1 VKTVS
6 TPYELTGRSRQKVR
20 TRDALVAAA
29 RDLVAQGGAAPTI
42 EAAAEAASVSRT
54 TAYRY
59 FPTQKALL
67 LAAHP
72 EISANTLVP
81 EDAGEDPEA
90 RLLGAVDAFI
100 RIVLDTEHQQRTM
113 LRLSLDPDISR
124 ESLPLRQGRAI
135 TWFEEAL
142 APLRPRL
149 TEAELHSLALSV
161 RSAVGIESLV
171 WLTDI
176 AGLTREDAA
185 HRMLWSAR
193 ALLRQTLAEAGLGS
207 ATS

>member
-1 VKTVS
+1 MS
-6 TPYELTGRSRQKVR
+6 TSYELTGRSQQKQR
-20 TRDALVAAA
+20 TRDALLAAA
-29 RDLVAQGGAAPTI
+29 RDLVAQGGAAPTV

-67 LAAHP
+67 VAAHP
-72 EISANTLVP
+72 ETTASTLVP
-81 EDAGEDPEA
+81 DDAGDDPEA

-100 RIVLDTEHQQRTM
+100 EIVVDTEHQQRTM
-113 LRLSLDPDISR
+113 LRLSLDPETSN

-142 APLRPRL
+142 APLRTRI
-149 TEAELHSLALSV
+149 TDADIHRLALSV

-176 AGLTREDAA
+176 AGLSRQEAA
-185 HRMLWSAR
+185 DLMRGSAR
-193 ALLRQTLAEAGLGS
+193 ALLLQALADAYRTAS
-207 ATS
+207 ID

>member
-1 VKTVS
+1 ME
-6 TPYELTGRSRQKVR
+6 YEVTGRTRQKQR

-29 RDLVAQGGAAPTI
+29 RELIAQGGASPTI

-59 FPTQKALL
+59 FPTQNALL
-67 LAAHP
+67 VAAHP
-72 EISANTLVP
+72 EITASTLVP
-81 EDAGEDPEA
+81 EGAGDDPEV
-90 RLLGAVDAFI
+90 RLLGAVGAFI
-100 RIVLDTEHQQRTM
+100 AIIVDTEHQQRTM
-113 LRLSLDPDISR
+113 LRLSLEPATSS

-135 TWFEEAL
+135 NWFEEAL

-149 TEAELHSLALSV
+149 TDAEIHGLALAV

-176 AGLTREDAA
+176 AGLTRKEAA
-185 HRMLWSAR
+185 ERMLWSAR
-193 ALLRQTLAEAGLGS
+193 ALLRQALAEADSRTG
-207 ATS
+207 